1 MDILKKNGNKYL
13 VIDSTNQ
20 NREVLEKY
28 TELWGVIKFDKD
40 DNLPLSKPLKLRM
53 LAIIV
58 RPVFEE
64 DGKLYLKIY
73 LNESLHEQCRN

>member
-1 MDILKKNGNKYL
+1 MDILKKNGTKYL

-58 RPVFEE
+58 RSVFEE

-73 LNESLHEQCRN
+73 LNESLHEECRN

>member
-1 MDILKKNGNKYL
+1 MDILKKNWNKYL

-58 RPVFEE
+58 RSVFEE

-73 LNESLHEQCRN
+73 LNESLHEECRN